1 MKKIGIYKI
10 LSPSNKVYIGQSI
23 DIFTRLK
30 RYRQLTCKNQHR
42 LYHSLV
48 KHGYDKHIISIIEE
62 CDIDS
67 LNERERYW
75 QEFYDVL
82 NKHKGLNCHYT
93 ETNEKHKV
101 HSKETIDKISIGN
114 KGKRRSEEEKIK
126 MSERMKGRFIG
137 DKHPNFGKKASSERI
152 EIMRINST
160 GNKNMLG
167 KKHSEETKKKLSLIF
182 KGCKHT
188 EEARQKI
195 IKSLIGRKLSEKTRA
210 KISKTNTGKKRSE
223 ETKIN
228 ISNSLKGRKLSEECL
243 KKRSITLN
251 SRPSPT
257 GRMVLNIET
266 GIYYDSIIEAS
277 IAYGINHRTL
287 QNRFSRDKN
296 KGSIIYA

>member
-1 MKKIGIYKI
+1 MKKTGIYKI
-10 LSPSNKVYIGQSI
+10 TSPSKKVYIGQSKRI
-23 DIFTRLK
+23 SERFSAYKKLK
-30 RYRQLTCKNQHR
+30 CKSQPR
-42 LYHSLV
+42 LYTSFI
-48 KHGYDKHIISIIEE
+48 KYGFENHIFEIIEE
-62 CDIDS
+62 CSSES
-67 LNERERYW
+67 LNARERYW
-75 QEFYDVL
+75 QEFYNVIGL
-82 NKHKGLNCHYT
+82 NGLNCMYVNT
-93 ETNEKHKV
+93 
-101 HSKETIDKISIGN
+101 DK
-114 KGKRRSEEEKIK
+114 
-126 MSERMKGRFIG
+126 
-137 DKHPNFGKKASSERI
+137 KKA
-152 EIMRINST
+152 IMYEEFSIKTSISKI

-167 KKHSEETKKKLSLIF
+167 KKHSEDTKKKLSLMF

-188 EEARQKI
+188 EEAREKI
-195 IKSLIGRKLSEKTRA
+195 IKSLIGHKVSEETRA